1 MNLQVPLTFQPAYKT
16 TVEDLCDPK
25 FQKIQFIF
33 ELSNFVTLETVK
45 KIQNNSAG
53 NKMKF

>member
-33 ELSNFVTLETVK
+33 ELSNFVTQETVK

-53 NKMKF
+53 NKLKF